1 MYLKKNETML
11 CGSGKVFSFR
21 KPSINDAW
29 IMHKIGLAAFLDSEF
44 EIFAAGSHITYMAFW
59 DL

>member
-1 MYLKKNETML
+1 
-11 CGSGKVFSFR
+11 
-21 KPSINDAW
+21 
-29 IMHKIGLAAFLDSEF
+29 MHKIGLAAILDSEF